1 MGKKADG
8 LMGKGKRE
16 MWDQTIPDEN
26 HLPLSA
32 VCAYSSRK
40 KDPSYRA
47 QAECV
52 GSWGPGQPALDT
64 AGPRS

>member
-1 MGKKADG
+1 MGRYSGVWEDQLGQEKTMGKKADG

-32 VCAYSSRK
+32 LNCRS
-40 KDPSYRA
+40 
-47 QAECV
+47 
-52 GSWGPGQPALDT
+52 PASFL
-64 AGPRS
+64 

>member
-1 MGKKADG
+1 MSMGRYSGVWEDQLGQEKTMGKNADG

-32 VCAYSSRK
+32 LNCRS
-40 KDPSYRA
+40 
-47 QAECV
+47 
-52 GSWGPGQPALDT
+52 PASFL
-64 AGPRS
+64 